1 MTQREFF
8 EAIIKAEFA
17 SDKIIDTEAKTLVTV
32 EDVKAFAQER
42 INHLDTVNSNR
53 RTKSTPKQKANAEM
67 QANIIATIDKGVPF
81 TGKQVAEKYGISA
94 PVATAIC
101 GKIVKAGYATVT
113 KERVEKGKSKVNVY
127 TFTAEPIEV
136 EVDETETED

>member
-8 EAIIKAEFA
+8 NAVIAA
-17 SDKIIDTEAKTLVTV
+17 NLSDEMT
-32 EDVKAFAQER
+32 AFAQGR
-42 INHLDTVNSNR
+42 IDHLDTVNSKRAN
-53 RTKSTPKQKANAEM
+53 TATPKQKANADM

-101 GKIVKAGYATVT
+101 GKIVKAGFATVV
-113 KERVEKGKSKVNVY
+113 KERVEKGKGKVNVY
-127 TFTAEPIEV
+127 TFTAEPIPAEG
-136 EVDETETED
+136 EGADLDTAED

>member
-8 EAIIKAEFA
+8 TAVIAANLSEEM
-17 SDKIIDTEAKTLVTV
+17 T
-32 EDVKAFAQER
+32 AFAESR
-42 INHLDTVNSNR
+42 IAHLDAVNSK
-53 RTKSTPKQKANAEM
+53 RTEKGTPKQRANAEV

-94 PVATAIC
+94 PVATALC
-101 GKIVKAGYATVT
+101 GKIVKAGYATVA
-113 KERVEKGKSKVNVY
+113 KERVEKGKGKVNVY
-127 TFTAEPIEV
+127 TFTAEPVAV

>member
-1 MTQREFF
+1 MTQRDFF
-8 EAIIKAEFA
+8 TAVIAANLSAEM
-17 SDKIIDTEAKTLVTV
+17 T
-32 EDVKAFAQER
+32 AFAEGR
-42 INHLDTVNSNR
+42 IKHLDDVNSK
-53 RTKSTPKQKANAEM
+53 RTEKGTPKQRANAEV

-81 TGKQVAEKYGISA
+81 TGKQVAEKYGLTP

-113 KERVEKGKSKVNVY
+113 KERVEKGKGKVNVY

-136 EVDETETED
+136 EVDETED

>member
-1 MTQREFF
+1 MTQRDFF
-8 EAIIKAEFA
+8 TAVINANLSAEM
-17 SDKIIDTEAKTLVTV
+17 T
-32 EDVKAFAQER
+32 AFAEGR
-42 INHLDTVNSNR
+42 IKHLDDVNSK
-53 RTKSTPKQKANAEM
+53 RTEKGTPKQRANAEV

-81 TGKQVAEKYGISA
+81 TGKQVAEKYGLTP

-113 KERVEKGKSKVNVY
+113 KERVEKGKGKVNVY

-136 EVDETETED
+136 EVDETED

>member
-8 EAIIKAEFA
+8 NAVINANLSAEM
-17 SDKIIDTEAKTLVTV
+17 T
-32 EDVKAFAQER
+32 AFAESR
-42 INHLDTVNSNR
+42 IAHLDAVNSK
-53 RTKSTPKQKANAEM
+53 RTEKGTPKQRANAEI

-81 TGKQVAEKYGISA
+81 TGKQVAEKYDIS
-94 PVATAIC
+94 PNVATAIC

-113 KERVEKGKSKVNVY
+113 KARVEKGKSKVNVY

>member
-8 EAIIKAEFA
+8 NAVIAANLSAEM
-17 SDKIIDTEAKTLVTV
+17 T
-32 EDVKAFAQER
+32 AFAEGR
-42 INHLDTVNSNR
+42 IAHLDAVNSNR
-53 RTKSTPKQKANAEM
+53 ASKGTPKQRANAEV

-113 KERVEKGKSKVNVY
+113 KERVEKGKGKVNVY

>member
-1 MTQREFF
+1 MTQRDFF
-8 EAIIKAEFA
+8 TAVIAANLSAEM
-17 SDKIIDTEAKTLVTV
+17 T
-32 EDVKAFAQER
+32 AFAEGR
-42 INHLDTVNSNR
+42 IKHLDDVNSK
-53 RTKSTPKQKANAEM
+53 RTEKGTPKQRANAEI

-81 TGKQVAEKYGISA
+81 TGKQVAEKYGLTP

-113 KERVEKGKSKVNVY
+113 KERVEKGKGKVNVY

-136 EVDETETED
+136 EVDETED

>member
-8 EAIIKAEFA
+8 TAVINANLSAEM
-17 SDKIIDTEAKTLVTV
+17 T
-32 EDVKAFAQER
+32 AFAEGR
-42 INHLDTVNSNR
+42 IAHLDAVNSK
-53 RTKSTPKQKANAEM
+53 RTEKGTPKQRANAEI
-67 QANIIATIDKGVPF
+67 QANIIATIDKGVGF
-81 TGKQVAEKYGISA
+81 TGKQIAEKYGIS
-94 PVATAIC
+94 PNVATAIC

-113 KERVEKGKSKVNVY
+113 KERVEKGKSKVNIY